1 MLYPIEQIKRHFRYQ
16 CSLITPI
23 ILIDRIRHDNR
34 DQIIEGIINL
44 LNFEQITTTTVF
56 LSIDIDRYPL
66 ISINNGMWNEYIKS
80 YNEPYLST
88 EIEGRLRNIS
98 QWPITTAYIAIPF
111 SISNDMFLVIY

>member
-44 LNFEQITTTTVF
+44 LNFEQITSTTVF

-98 QWPITTAYIAIPF
+98 Q
-111 SISNDMFLVIY
+111 